1 MSLLF
6 FVKNA
11 CIYYKRV
18 IQCLQIRK
26 TAVSND
32 RKERYEKFECV
43 GSRL

>member
-6 FVKNA
+6 LKKSA
-11 CIYYKRV
+11 CIDYKHV

-32 RKERYEKFECV
+32 RKERYEKFKCV
-43 GSRL
+43 GNRL

>member
-6 FVKNA
+6 FAKNA
-11 CIYYKRV
+11 CVYYKHV

-26 TAVSND
+26 TAVSDD
-32 RKERYEKFECV
+32 RKEHYEKLERV

>member
-6 FVKNA
+6 FVKIT
-11 CIYYKRV
+11 CIANKHV

-26 TAVSND
+26 SAVSND
-32 RKERYEKFECV
+32 RKERYERYKRI

>member
-11 CIYYKRV
+11 CIANKHV

-26 TAVSND
+26 SAVSND
-32 RKERYEKFECV
+32 RKEHYEKFERV

>member
-6 FVKNA
+6 FEKSA
-11 CIYYKRV
+11 CIDYKHV

-26 TAVSND
+26 SAVSDD
-32 RKERYEKFECV
+32 RKERYERFKRV